1 MKVMNI
7 LGNNPVAQAI
17 GSVVKNVIVKGI
29 GGICKQIH
37 DLISKKDSAKQPL
50 LGQVGGIAAAPS
62 SNLHTLP
69 QQFNQSIV
77 DLGRLVD
84 FDEFNQPMG
93 EHVSFHINHLGAP
106 SVPLNG

>member
-7 LGNNPVAQAI
+7 VGNNPVAHAI

-29 GGICKQIH
+29 GAVCKQIQS
-37 DLISKKDSAKQPL
+37 LISKKDNAKQPL
-50 LGQVGGIAAAPS
+50 LGQVGGIVAAPS

-84 FDEFNQPMG
+84 FDEFNQHMG
-93 EHVSFHINHLGAP
+93 EHVSFPANHLGAP
-106 SVPLNG
+106 SVRLD